1 MGYRS
6 DVVIVMWKPDFEEFT
21 KQAKELNDA
30 WLMEMANNAK
40 SIVTPDEEYKVINE
54 EWVKWYDEYPAVR
67 FMNKFLADKRHS
79 FARIGE
85 DNDDIEIET
94 KSWDDRGTDEE
105 FDYIVGIERKIVI
118 EGLEK

>member
-21 KQAKELNDA
+21 KQAKELNDD

-40 SIVTPDEEYKVINE
+40 SIVTPDEEYKVIKQ

-94 KSWDDRGTDEE
+94 KSWDDRGGDEE
-105 FDYIVGIERKIVI
+105 FYYMVGIERKIVV
-118 EGLEK
+118 EGLEE